1 MSTSTPQFPSTSYGG
16 FEDAAAI
23 KAEDWLKIALIGK
36 PGVGKSWLAATAP
49 KPILYNDFD
58 ARKAS
63 LAGKSGLFIKTITSM
78 TEIETQLSVL
88 KADKIKIKQGQN
100 LWFPATVVF
109 DSVTYMHR
117 AMEEEIFRQDSK
129 LARQIKV
136 GNNIY
141 MKLRNS
147 WDTINGVQRYIEYL
161 IAEYSTLGVNIIF
174 VFHEKAEKDYT
185 ESKPDAAAFTDQVT
199 VDPQYLSKSLSL
211 FNEKYRI
218 RVSVVAGKIS
228 YLVDCQ
234 PNREFNSN
242 TTMLLDPIEEPD
254 LMKMIEKHKAK
265 RAQLAGTK

>member
-1 MSTSTPQFPSTSYGG
+1 MSTTISPLPSSHTG
-16 FEDAAAI
+16 FEEATSL
-23 KAEDWLKIALIGK
+23 KSEDWLKIALIGK

-58 ARKAS
+58 ARKQS
-63 LAGKSGLFIKTITSM
+63 LAGKPGLFIKTITSM

-88 KADKIKIKQGQN
+88 KADKIKIKQGQSI
-100 LWFPATVVF
+100 WWPSTVVF

-117 AMEEEIFRQDSK
+117 AMEEEIFRQDGK
-129 LARQIKV
+129 LARQIRV
-136 GNNIY
+136 GNNVY

-147 WDTINGVQRYIEYL
+147 WDTINGVQRYVEYL
-161 IAEYSTLGVNIIF
+161 IAEYSALGVNIIF

-211 FNEKYRI
+211 FNEKYRV
-218 RVSVVAGKIS
+218 RLSVTAGKVR
-228 YLVDCQ
+228 YEVDCQ

-242 TTMLLDPIEEPD
+242 TTMLLDSTEEPD

-265 RAQLAGTK
+265 REALGVKP